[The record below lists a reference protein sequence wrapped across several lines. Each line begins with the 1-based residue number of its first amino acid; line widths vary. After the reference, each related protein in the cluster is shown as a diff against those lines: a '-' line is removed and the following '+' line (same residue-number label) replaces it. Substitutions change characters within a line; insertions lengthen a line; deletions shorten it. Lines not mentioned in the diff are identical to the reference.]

1 MLVSILDWII
11 YFFKDSTSTN
21 LKVVFTFSSLNRL
34 KLSLTGII
42 RRWPKWLT
50 NIHELCLDCTD
61 LITTVWGWTLT
72 GMVTNQAW
80 TKSAA
85 QSILHTFQ
93 ASKIIFIFLH
103 FTHELVLYPWIVFRA
118 KKHLICELFSSSLPP
133 SSTQKCCFMGSVAS
147 GRQRPSYALLVT
159 DTQWGG
165 ATLLTAQMRMFHAS
179 RKLYSVDILIW
190 FQCSFTFA
198 LLEWTICLVMT
209 NWFEH

>member
-1 MLVSILDWII
+1 MAQVA
-11 YFFKDSTSTN
+11 YK
-21 LKVVFTFSSLNRL
+21 
-34 KLSLTGII
+34 
-42 RRWPKWLT
+42 
-50 NIHELCLDCTD
+50 IHELCLDCTD

-118 KKHLICELFSSSLPP
+118 KKQLICELFSSSLPP

-147 GRQRPSYALLVT
+147 GQQRPSYAPLVT

-165 ATLLTAQMRMFHAS
+165 ATLLTAQTQMFHAS
-179 RKLYSVDILIW
+179 RKLYSVDILYD

-198 LLEWTICLVMT
+198 MLGRTICVEVT
-209 NWFEH
+209 NLSEH